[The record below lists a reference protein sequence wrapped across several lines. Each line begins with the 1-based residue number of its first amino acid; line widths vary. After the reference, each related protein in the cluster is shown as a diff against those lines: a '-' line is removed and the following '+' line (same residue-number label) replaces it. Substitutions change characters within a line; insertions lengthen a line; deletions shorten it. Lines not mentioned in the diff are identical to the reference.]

1 MVRGRRAVHTYIYEK
16 ARKDMNSR
24 VVIVGAGQAAAQA
37 VETLRKR
44 GHSGAITLIG
54 DEDLLPYQRPPLS
67 KKYLA
72 GAIERDR
79 LLFRHAP
86 HYLEHGVDLR
96 LGFPAV
102 RIDRERQRVEV
113 ADSGAFDY
121 DSLLLATGSHPRG
134 IDLPGARLVGIHAL
148 RNVADVDRLRGE
160 LAPGRRGVIIG
171 GGYIG
176 LEVAATC
183 RELGVEITVLEGAE
197 RVMARVVS
205 PEVSKFYEAEHAR
218 RGVRIVCGA
227 RVASFEK
234 EKGDRSIFPSGKI
247 DLSPFSSSPGTERVA
262 AVRLADGTEIPADFV
277 LVAIG
282 VQPTES
288 LAHAAGLAC
297 DDGIIVDEHCR
308 TSDPLIWAAGDCAR
322 HPSIHYG
329 LRVRL
334 ESVDHAFEQGTSAAL
349 NMLGIA
355 TVHDKVP
362 WFWSDQFD
370 LKMVIVGLSAGFDEI
385 VLRGEPA
392 SRSFSVC
399 YLKAGELIAIETVN
413 QTKDQMAARKLVPA
427 RARPDRARLA
437 DPAVA
442 LRDTVAPAS

>member
-1 MVRGRRAVHTYIYEK
+1 
-16 ARKDMNSR
+16 MNLR

-44 GHSGAITLIG
+44 GASGPITLIG
-54 DEDLLPYQRPPLS
+54 DENLLPYQRPPLS

-72 GAIERDR
+72 GAMERDR
-79 LLFRHAP
+79 LLVRHSP
-86 HYLEHGVDLR
+86 HYLEHAIDLR

-102 RIDRERQRVEV
+102 KIDRARQRVEI
-113 ADSGAFDY
+113 ADGSAVDY
-121 DSLLLATGSHPRG
+121 DALLLATGSHPRR
-134 IDLPGARLVGIHAL
+134 IDLPGAQLVGMHSL

-183 RELGVEITVLEGAE
+183 RELGLDVTVLEGAD

-205 PEVSKFYEAEHAR
+205 REVSKFYEEEHAR
-218 RGVRIVCGA
+218 RGVKIVCGA
-227 RVASFEK
+227 RVNRVVG
-234 EKGDRSIFPSGKI
+234 EKGDRSIFPDGKK
-247 DLSPFSSSPGTERVA
+247 DQSPDEKKDQSPGNERVA
-262 AVRLADGTEIPADFV
+262 AVQLADGSEIPADFV

-282 VQPTES
+282 VAPTDS
-288 LAHAAGLAC
+288 LAREAGLVC
-297 DDGIIVDEHCR
+297 DDGIVVDEYCR
-308 TSDPLIWAAGDCAR
+308 TSDPRIWAAGDCAR

-329 LRVRL
+329 QRVRL

-349 NMLGIA
+349 NMLGVV

-370 LKMVIVGLSAGFDEI
+370 LKMIIVGLSSGHDDI
-385 VLRGEPA
+385 VVRGDPA
-392 SRSFSVC
+392 SRQFSVC
-399 YLKAGELIAIETVN
+399 YLRAGELIAIETVN
-413 QTKDQMAARKLVPA
+413 HMKDQMAARKLVPA
-427 RARPDRARLA
+427 RIRPDRARLA
-437 DPAVA
+437 DPAIA
-442 LRDTVAPAS
+442 LKDCVTPSG

>member
-1 MVRGRRAVHTYIYEK
+1 MK
-16 ARKDMNSR
+16 SR

-44 GHSGAITLIG
+44 GHAGPITLIG

-72 GAIERDR
+72 GAMDRDR
-79 LLFRHAP
+79 LVFRHAA

-96 LGFPAV
+96 LGFAAV
-102 RIDRERQRVEV
+102 KIDRDRRRVEI
-113 ADSGAFDY
+113 ADGAAVEY
-121 DSLLLATGSHPRG
+121 DGLLLATGCHPRA
-134 IDLPGARLVGIHAL
+134 IDVPGAQLAGVYTL
-148 RNVADVDRLRGE
+148 RSVADVDRLRGE

-183 RELGVEITVLEGAE
+183 RELGLDVTVLEGAE
-197 RVMARVVS
+197 RVMARVVA
-205 PEVSKFYEAEHAR
+205 PEVSRFYEAEHAR
-218 RGVRIVCGA
+218 RGVKIVCGA
-227 RVASFEK
+227 RIASFEG
-234 EKGDRSIFPSGKI
+234 EKGDRSVFPDGKK
-247 DLSPFSSSPGTERVA
+247 DQSPGTERVA
-262 AVRLADGTEIPADFV
+262 AVRLADGSEIPADFV

-282 VQPTES
+282 VAPTES
-288 LAHAAGLAC
+288 LARDADLVC
-297 DDGIIVDEHCR
+297 DNGIVVDEHCR
-308 TSDPLIWAAGDCAR
+308 TSDPHIWAAGDCAR

-370 LKMVIVGLSAGFDEI
+370 LKMIIVGLSAGYDDL
-385 VLRGEPA
+385 VLRGDPA

-413 QTKDQMAARKLVPA
+413 QTRDQMAARKLVPA
-427 RARPDRARLA
+427 RVRPDRARLA
-437 DPAVA
+437 DPAIA
-442 LRDTVAPAS
+442 LRDTIPAAS